1 MIRIQAVSLKDCRF
15 SRLFMFLEK
24 IGICFYGENFS
35 VERTKRKAA
44 ERRIS
49 SEMRIRAEKVLQL
62 YGNSILRLAYSYFYN
77 MSDAEDILQ
86 ETLIRYMQAEIIF
99 SDQIKEKAWLLKV
112 AANLVLM
119 VGAGLYMFKMPAHG
133 RAPVQMEEAIPDIKE
148 VSSVREMSELL
159 GFTVPEPT
167 MPFDVETTT
176 YLVNWGELGEI
187 DYEGKDQSAYFRI
200 SREEGD
206 NSGDYN
212 EYENITTEKIN
223 SMSVTLKG
231 NQDSWKLAIW
241 QDGEYSCSLGFSEG
255 ITVQQMRDIVEKIKC
270 R

>member
-1 MIRIQAVSLKDCRF
+1 MKYKELMDHVTVTEEMRERILDS
-15 SRLFMFLEK
+15 MEEK
-24 IGICFYGENFS
+24 IQL
-35 VERTKRKAA
+35 RRKRKRLYFQGAMTAA
-44 ERRIS
+44 A
-49 SEMRIRAEKVLQL
+49 M
-62 YGNSILRLAYSYFYN
+62 
-77 MSDAEDILQ
+77 
-86 ETLIRYMQAEIIF
+86 
-99 SDQIKEKAWLLKV
+99 V
-112 AANLVLM
+112 ALVA
-119 VGAGLYMFKMPAHG
+119 GAGLYMFKMPAHG

-159 GFTVPEPT
+159 GFTVPEPI

-212 EYENITTEKIN
+212 EYENVTTEKID
-223 SMSVTLKG
+223 SITITLKG
-231 NQDSWKLAIW
+231 NQDKWNLAIW

-255 ITVQQMRDIVEKIKC
+255 IAKDQILEVINGIL
-270 R
+270 

>member
-1 MIRIQAVSLKDCRF
+1 MKYKELMDHVTVTEEMRERILNS
-15 SRLFMFLEK
+15 MEEK
-24 IGICFYGENFS
+24 IQL
-35 VERTKRKAA
+35 RRKRK
-44 ERRIS
+44 RLY
-49 SEMRIRAEKVLQL
+49 LQGSL
-62 YGNSILRLAYSYFYN
+62 
-77 MSDAEDILQ
+77 
-86 ETLIRYMQAEIIF
+86 T
-99 SDQIKEKAWLLKV
+99 V
-112 AANLVLM
+112 AAM
-119 VGAGLYMFKMPAHG
+119 VVFMTGAGLYMLKMPAHG

-223 SMSVTLKG
+223 STSVTLKG
-231 NQDSWKLAIW
+231 NQDNWNLAIW

-255 ITVQQMRDIVEKIKC
+255 ITVQQMRDIIEKIKC